1 MPVALLLALAK
12 AGRSIPARM
21 AMIAMTT
28 SSSMRVNA
36 CLDFFFIAN
45 MIKRDII
52 KRELIFHKYG
62 RQASDYCAFFSF
74 SLPQEQRFES
84 PTGDRAGPNPE
95 QANLVILADADTK
108 VVIQYSDDLII

>member
-1 MPVALLLALAK
+1 
-12 AGRSIPARM
+12 
-21 AMIAMTT
+21 MIAMTT

-45 MIKRDII
+45 MI